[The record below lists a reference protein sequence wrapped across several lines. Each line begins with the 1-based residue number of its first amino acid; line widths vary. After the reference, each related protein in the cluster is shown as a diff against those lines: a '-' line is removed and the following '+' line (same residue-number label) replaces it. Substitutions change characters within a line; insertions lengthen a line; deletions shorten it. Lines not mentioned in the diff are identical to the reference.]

1 MKKVKIAIRNFEAR
15 DMERILEF
23 REETAK
29 ESFPDLKMNK
39 EEARK
44 AIFRQMKR
52 HPGTV
57 KVAVS
62 EGQPV
67 GFVIFKA
74 KNSSLGSYGRIS
86 TIFVEASYRKHGVGA
101 LLLKEA
107 EKSLASRGIKHICAD
122 ITSTNSPSLDFFRE
136 HGYRETRTVVEKKV

>member
-1 MKKVKIAIRNFEAR
+1 MKANIAIRDFASE
-15 DMERILEF
+15 DMETILEF
-23 REETAK
+23 REETAG
-29 ESFPDLKMNK
+29 ESFPGLKMDREK
-39 EEARK
+39 ARK
-44 AIFRQMKR
+44 AILRQMKR

-67 GFVIFKA
+67 GLVMFKA

-107 EKSLASRGIKHICAD
+107 EKSLASRGIRRICAD
-122 ITSTNSPSLDFFRE
+122 ITSTNTHSLDFFRK